1 MSIFNII
8 CNNINVKFDNG
19 FTYQNFIGQFQKHSS
34 KILCIVNEKILHIYD
49 KNDKYPEL
57 VKFVYTKKKI
67 DIDEFYFKNIN
78 NDLYCFFG
86 QEALTFLNIND
97 INSYNATSKIEQS
110 KSDIIQIEQ
119 SKSDIIQIEQSKSDI
134 IQIEQSKSDIIQI
147 EQSKVDLIQIEQS
160 KVDLSQIKQSKAD
173 LIQIEQSKVDLSQ
186 IKQSKADLSQI
197 KQSKADLIQIERLQI
212 EQSKNNNNQ
221 LRNNESINNNQLRN
235 NQLRNNQLRNNQLR
249 NNQLR
254 NNDIKSINIDG
265 VKYLNVSD
273 RIEPNIIT
281 IIDKGEK
288 LLFTNYN
295 YEIHITE
302 FE

>member
-19 FTYQNFIGQFQKHSS
+19 FTYENFIGQFQKHSS

-57 VKFVYTKKKI
+57 LKFVYTKKNT

-86 QEALTFLNIND
+86 QESLTFLNIHD
-97 INSYNATSKIEQS
+97 INSYNETSQINQS
-110 KSDIIQIEQ
+110 KSDIIQINQ
-119 SKSDIIQIEQSKSDI
+119 SKSDIIQINQSKA
-134 IQIEQSKSDIIQI
+134 
-147 EQSKVDLIQIEQS
+147 
-160 KVDLSQIKQSKAD
+160 DLSQIKQSKAD
-173 LIQIEQSKVDLSQ
+173 LIQIEQSKADLSQ

-212 EQSKNNNNQ
+212 EQSKN
-221 LRNNESINNNQLRN
+221 NNNQLRN

>member
-19 FTYQNFIGQFQKHSS
+19 FTYENFIGQFQKHSS

-57 VKFVYTKKKI
+57 LKFVYTKKKT

-97 INSYNATSKIEQS
+97 INSYNETSQIKQS
-110 KSDIIQIEQ
+110 KS
-119 SKSDIIQIEQSKSDI
+119 
-134 IQIEQSKSDIIQI
+134 
-147 EQSKVDLIQIEQS
+147 DLIQIEQS
-160 KVDLSQIKQSKAD
+160 KVDLSQIKRSKSD
-173 LIQIEQSKVDLSQ
+173 LIQIEQSKSDLIQIEQSKADLSQ
-186 IKQSKADLSQI
+186 NKQSKADLSQI

-212 EQSKNNNNQ
+212 EQSKNTNNQ
-221 LRNNESINNNQLRN
+221 LRNNESINN

>member
-67 DIDEFYFKNIN
+67 DIDEFYFRNIN

-97 INSYNATSKIEQS
+97 INSYNETSQNK
-110 KSDIIQIEQ
+110 
-119 SKSDIIQIEQSKSDI
+119 
-134 IQIEQSKSDIIQI
+134 
-147 EQSKVDLIQIEQS
+147 QS

-173 LIQIEQSKVDLSQ
+173 LIQIEQSKADLIQ
-186 IKQSKADLSQI
+186 IEQSKADLSQI
-197 KQSKADLIQIERLQI
+197 
-212 EQSKNNNNQ
+212 EQSKNTNNQ

>member
-67 DIDEFYFKNIN
+67 DIDEFYFRNIN

-97 INSYNATSKIEQS
+97 INSYNETSQNK
-110 KSDIIQIEQ
+110 
-119 SKSDIIQIEQSKSDI
+119 
-134 IQIEQSKSDIIQI
+134 
-147 EQSKVDLIQIEQS
+147 QS

-173 LIQIEQSKVDLSQ
+173 LIQIEQSKADLIQ
-186 IKQSKADLSQI
+186 IEQSKADLSQI

-212 EQSKNNNNQ
+212 EQSKNTNNQLRNNESINNNQ

>member
-67 DIDEFYFKNIN
+67 DIDEFYFRNIN

-97 INSYNATSKIEQS
+97 INSYNETSQNK
-110 KSDIIQIEQ
+110 
-119 SKSDIIQIEQSKSDI
+119 
-134 IQIEQSKSDIIQI
+134 
-147 EQSKVDLIQIEQS
+147 QS

-173 LIQIEQSKVDLSQ
+173 LIQIEQSKADLIQ
-186 IKQSKADLSQI
+186 IEQSKADLSQI

-212 EQSKNNNNQ
+212 EQSKNTNNQ